1 MNELK
6 FPLNIQMFSEDEGGN
21 PTPETIESEVK
32 TFTQEEVD
40 NIVKKRLNSQTKS
53 FYKSLGVSTEDE
65 FNSLVERTKT
75 YDDLQNQIKT
85 LTEENNAFKKLESE
99 RTYKSQMANVDN
111 EYIDIVY
118 NLVKPTENEKAED
131 YKARVD
137 SYLEQHPKLAK
148 ADSKVIGTIS
158 SNPNLNGVQGDSINI
173 QLRKAMGLKV

>member
-1 MNELK
+1 
-6 FPLNIQMFSEDEGGN
+6 
-21 PTPETIESEVK
+21 
-32 TFTQEEVD
+32 
-40 NIVKKRLNSQTKS
+40 
-53 FYKSLGVSTEDE
+53 
-65 FNSLVERTKT
+65 
-75 YDDLQNQIKT
+75 
-85 LTEENNAFKKLESE
+85 
-99 RTYKSQMANVDN
+99 MANVDN